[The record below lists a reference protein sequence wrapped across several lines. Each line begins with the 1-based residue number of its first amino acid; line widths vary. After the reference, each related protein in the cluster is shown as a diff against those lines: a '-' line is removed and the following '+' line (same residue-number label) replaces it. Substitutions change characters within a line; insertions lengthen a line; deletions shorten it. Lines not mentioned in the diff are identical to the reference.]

1 MANVPRIFQLSG
13 TCNNYPWRKK
23 GRESLAAQFYERTPG
38 TGFTIDADQHYSE
51 LWFGDYPDFPG
62 KVLKSGELLAKTL
75 QANQRAL
82 LGNYVVN
89 HLVAQLPFLPKI
101 LSIAKALPLQI
112 HPNKKL
118 SEQLHREH
126 PDQYTDPN
134 HKPEIAVA
142 LTRFEVFAGWKP
154 INVISA
160 LFNTPK
166 LRHFVPDGTQ
176 YWSYETLRGV
186 VRNILLADDHT
197 VRTLQDDVARMSESE
212 LEELNEQSYMLS
224 LLPRLQDQFSPTDPG
239 TLIALLCMNYM
250 VLEPGEALYIPADG
264 IHAYLSGHI
273 VKCMAR
279 SNNVLNT
286 GFCPRA
292 DRDSIDLFAKTL
304 TFAPDTQAGNI
315 KLPAKKSK
323 DGSKGHTLVFRPPI
337 SEFDMLR
344 TDLGKDEAEEVAE
357 QKGPG
362 VAIVTSGEGV
372 LSGDGQEFE
381 AKEGYIF
388 YVAPGT
394 SASWRATSGLQV
406 HEALVR
412 AESS

>member
-1 MANVPRIFQLSG
+1 MRYSCHADVP
-13 TCNNYPWRKK
+13 
-23 GRESLAAQFYERTPG
+23 
-38 TGFTIDADQHYSE
+38 DQ
-51 LWFGDYPDFPG
+51 P
-62 KVLKSGELLAKTL
+62 
-75 QANQRAL
+75 QQ
-82 LGNYVVN
+82 
-89 HLVAQLPFLPKI
+89 I

-118 SEQLHREH
+118 SEQLHREK

-134 HKPEIAVA
+134 HKPEIAIA

-176 YWSYETLRGV
+176 YWSNETLRGM
-186 VRNILLADDHT
+186 VRNILVADDDT
-197 VRTLQDDVARMSESE
+197 VRALQDDVARMPKSE

-224 LLPRLQDQFSPTDPG
+224 LLPRLQDQFSPTVPG
-239 TLIALLCMNYM
+239 ALVALLCMNYI

-264 IHAYLSGHI
+264 IHAYLSGDI
-273 VKCMAR
+273 VECMAR

-292 DRDSIDLFAKTL
+292 DRDSIDFFAETL

-315 KLPAKKSK
+315 KLPAERSK
-323 DGSKGHTLVFRPPI
+323 DGSKGHTLVYRPPI

-344 TDLGKDEAEEVAE
+344 IDLGKDEAEEVAK

-388 YVAPGT
+388 YIAPGT
-394 SASWRATSGLQV
+394 SAGWRATSGLQV
-406 HEALVR
+406 REALVR